1 MVIAIISLIPAFL
14 IGWSCTH
21 DHFKTVTP
29 EYNKWDTYC
38 NDKINN
44 LINEF
49 RNLSEFEKDN
59 RIRIE
64 EIEEKR
70 RKGMRTFYFF
80 GEGKIAKYGNL
91 ISQRIIKDP
100 PYPKYM
106 YASVW
111 KCIIGAIISASLAF
125 LAVLFSLRAVTRVLK
140 WIANGFKK

>member
-1 MVIAIISLIPAFL
+1 MNFIKGMDRLAMVIAIISLIPAFL
-14 IGWSCTH
+14 IGWAYTH

-29 EYNKWDTYC
+29 EYNKWETDC

-70 RKGMRTFYFF
+70 REGIETIYFL
-80 GEGKIAKYGNL
+80 GEGK
-91 ISQRIIKDP
+91 
-100 PYPKYM
+100 
-106 YASVW
+106 
-111 KCIIGAIISASLAF
+111 
-125 LAVLFSLRAVTRVLK
+125 
-140 WIANGFKK
+140 